1 MTAATCSK
9 CPALATHQADA
20 GWRKVGDVWVAQ
32 ERPLCDACGWDDA
45 LEQAEKRSA

>member
-1 MTAATCSK
+1 MTDQC
-9 CPALATHQADA
+9 ALCNAPATHQAGA

-32 ERPLCDACGWDDA
+32 ERPLCDSCGWVDA